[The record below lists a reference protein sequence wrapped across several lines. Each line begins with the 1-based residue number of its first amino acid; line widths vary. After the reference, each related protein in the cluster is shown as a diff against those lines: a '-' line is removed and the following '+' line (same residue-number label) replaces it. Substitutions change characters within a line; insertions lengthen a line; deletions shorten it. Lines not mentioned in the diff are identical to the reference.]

1 MKQDLKDYFS
11 KIGRRGGKKVTAAK
25 IEACRANA
33 ERFSIDRMIKRY
45 DELCI
50 EALDTGGW

>member
-33 ERFSIDRMIKRY
+33 KLPRKRRS
-45 DELCI
+45 
-50 EALDTGGW
+50 AA